1 MARTTTVKQQD
12 LINDVHR
19 VAKMNHG
26 EVRVSDYIKSGAFSL
41 STVKRY
47 FGDATNSTFAT
58 ILNHEE
64 NDDVMS
70 RLTMRMLVRKFA
82 KQMGK
87 ENIAL
92 THDNFAEFTGLEM
105 KMLTDKFGSFDKA
118 VEVAGFTVG
127 EVVEVTTRKNKKVAA

>member
-1 MARTTTVKQQD
+1 MARTTTVKKQD

-19 VAKMNHG
+19 VSKMNHG

-47 FGDATNSTFAT
+47 FGNATNATFAS
-58 ILNHEE
+58 ILQHEE

-92 THDNFAEFTGLEM
+92 TYDNFKEFTGLDM
-105 KMLTDKFGSFDKA
+105 AMLDDKFGSFDNA
-118 VEVAGFTVG
+118 VKVAGYDMG
-127 EVVEVTTRKNKKVAA
+127 EVVVPKNKKVAA

>member
-1 MARTTTVKQQD
+1 MARTTTVKKQD

-26 EVRVSDYIKSGAFSL
+26 EVRVSDYIKNGAFSL

-47 FGDATNSTFAT
+47 FDDATNPTFTT
-58 ILNHEE
+58 ILTHEP
-64 NDDVMS
+64 NNDVMS
-70 RLTMRMLVRKFA
+70 RLTMRMLVRKFS

-92 THDNFAEFTGLEM
+92 TYDNFAKFTGLEM
-105 KMLTDKFGSFDKA
+105 KMLTDKFGSFENA
-118 VEVAGFTVG
+118 IEVAGYTVG
-127 EVVEVTTRKNKKVAA
+127 EVVESKKKKVEA

>member
-1 MARTTTVKQQD
+1 MARTTTVKKQD
-12 LINDVHR
+12 VINDVHR
-19 VAKMNHG
+19 VAKMNHD
-26 EVRVSDYIKSGAFSL
+26 EVRVSDYLKRGAFSL

-47 FGDATNSTFAT
+47 FGNATNATFAT
-58 ILNHEE
+58 ILQYEE

-92 THDNFAEFTGLEM
+92 TGDNFAEFTGLEM
-105 KMLTDKFGSFDKA
+105 KMLTDKFGSFDNA

-127 EVVEVTTRKNKKVAA
+127 EVVEVTSRKNTKVTV

>member
-1 MARTTTVKQQD
+1 MARTTTVKKQD

-19 VAKMNHG
+19 VSKMNHG

-47 FGDATNSTFAT
+47 FGDATNATFAS
-58 ILNHEE
+58 ILHHEQ

-92 THDNFAEFTGLEM
+92 THDNFEKFTGLEM
-105 KMLTDKFGSFDKA
+105 KMIIDKFGSFDNA
-118 VEVAGFTVG
+118 VDVAGYSVG
-127 EVVEVTTRKNKKVAA
+127 EIVKPKKKKVDA